1 MSWRREVHCGW
12 CGQKGHNQ
20 RSCPAK
26 KEYIEKNPNTYTAKQ
41 AKSVKE
47 RVKWRAKH
55 RTCSYCGNSGHNRQT
70 CPTLKKDIEFVQK
83 KNQKFMRYVKQSFK
97 DIGLGVGTLISKY
110 NPYKEPTAGDD
121 LYLVTKINWG
131 LLSFAE
137 FTGYKEYDGLFELR
151 KISDG
156 TKHTVNSGFLEGL
169 HKSIHEKIGE
179 DKTGWESVW
188 NPRTVDVRI
197 VSALDAKE
205 VHRQIPKD
213 FVRGSKVSQGPWLDN
228 WNSSRKYKE
237 RYDMNQNFLYDGDL
251 TE

>member
-12 CGQKGHNQ
+12 CGEKGHNQ
-20 RSCPAK
+20 RGCPHK

>member
-20 RSCPAK
+20 RGCPAK

-137 FTGYKEYDGLFELR
+137 FTGYKEYDGIFELR

>member
-12 CGQKGHNQ
+12 CGEKGHNQ
-20 RSCPAK
+20 RGCPSK
-26 KEYIEKNPNTYTAKQ
+26 KEYIKNNPDTYTARQ

>member
-83 KNQKFMRYVKQSFK
+83 KNEKFMRYVKQSFK

-137 FTGYKEYDGLFELR
+137 FTGYKEYDGIFELR

>member
-1 MSWRREVHCGW
+1 
-12 CGQKGHNQ
+12 
-20 RSCPAK
+20 
-26 KEYIEKNPNTYTAKQ
+26 
-41 AKSVKE
+41 
-47 RVKWRAKH
+47 
-55 RTCSYCGNSGHNRQT
+55 
-70 CPTLKKDIEFVQK
+70 LKKDIEFVQK

-137 FTGYKEYDGLFELR
+137 FTGYKEYDGIFELR